1 MKRVFPTRLFL
12 VLLAAGTIPAALPL
26 WAGDSLWPLSVA
38 WWAALAGGAL
48 LDGAVLERAGRPPRV
63 ECPDRVGVGDSLNAE
78 LELENPLPFSL
89 RGEVLLQVTPP
100 LEGGGKESF
109 RLLAG
114 GCRLVK
120 EIGAPKRGEGALE
133 AAWVALRGP
142 LGLLR
147 LSRRH
152 PLEGRKVRVLPNLR
166 RVRKMLLAFS
176 PRASLRGGVIPLP
189 LRGEGGEF
197 DTLEAY
203 VPGMDP
209 RSVDWKASARHQSLV
224 VRRYRL
230 VRNQRVVLVLDTGR
244 LMGDELE
251 GLERLD
257 HAVHGALTLA
267 WTALK
272 EGDLVGIQAY
282 GERPGAWLPPAAG
295 MRHLQRIRTL
305 LGGLQP
311 GRGETNHAWGLG
323 DLMGKLPR
331 RSLVTVFTEFTD
343 PAMAALMV
351 ENVEVL
357 ALRHQVVFVVLEDPG
372 LEEALERRPSG
383 KEETARAVVAAR
395 IRWEREQVLH
405 RLQGMGV
412 RVVRGRP
419 GEAVLKALSAYF
431 EVKAREKVG

>member
-1 MKRVFPTRLFL
+1 MFPTRFFL
-12 VLLAAGTIPAALPL
+12 ILLSAGAVPAALPL
-26 WAGDSLWPLSVA
+26 AAGDSFWPLAAA
-38 WWAALAGGAL
+38 WWAALAGGAF
-48 LDGAVLERAGRPPRV
+48 LDAWALARAGRPPRV
-63 ECPDRVGVGDSLNAE
+63 ECEGTAGVGDSVRAE
-78 LELENPLPFSL
+78 LELENPLPFPL
-89 RGEVLLQVTPP
+89 RGEVLLEVSPP
-100 LEGGGKESF
+100 LEGGEKEGF

-114 GCRLVK
+114 GCRLMK
-120 EIGAPKRGEGALE
+120 EIGAPRRGEGALE
-133 AAWVALRGP
+133 AVWIGLRGP
-142 LGLLR
+142 LGFLR
-147 LSRRH
+147 LARRH
-152 PLEGRKVRVLPNLR
+152 PLEGKKIRVLPNLR

-176 PRASLRGGVIPLP
+176 PRAQLRGGVVPLP

-209 RSVDWKASARHQSLV
+209 RAVDWKASARHHSLV

-230 VRNQRVVLVLDTGR
+230 ERNQRLTLVLDTGR

-257 HAVHGALTLA
+257 HAIHGALTLA

-272 EGDLVGIQAY
+272 EGDLVGVQAY
-282 GERPGAWLPPAAG
+282 GEKPGPWLPPAAG
-295 MRHLQRIRTL
+295 MRHLQRIRNL
-305 LGGLQP
+305 LGGLQA
-311 GRGETNHAWGLG
+311 GRGETNHAWGLR
-323 DLMGKLPR
+323 DLLGKLSR

-357 ALRHQVVFVVLEDPG
+357 ALRHQVVFVVFEDPG
-372 LEEALERRPSG
+372 LEEVLEKRPSG

-395 IRWEREQVLH
+395 VRWEREQVLH
-405 RLQGMGV
+405 RLGSMGV

-419 GEAVLKALSAYF
+419 GKAVLEALSAYF
-431 EVKAREKVG
+431 EVKARERVG